1 MSKSNH
7 NPIVRYFSEFGVLR
21 DCGRDFWLTNFIQ
34 FFDGLAYFSLI
45 TVFTLFL
52 KNYCGFKDAD
62 ATFWVGM
69 YTLFLSMFV
78 LAVGTICD
86 IIGLK
91 RTYAIGFAVLIT
103 GRLILAW
110 GSDFGMSV
118 FGLSQADSSYIV
130 MGGIAVMSF
139 GSAFM
144 SPCISTSIRRFTTL
158 RSRATGFNFYY
169 LFMNIGA
176 ILAGAALVDPLRN
189 AFGPDAGMLWVVNVG
204 TCCSAIGF
212 IFTRFINE
220 DFYAVPEERVAR
232 KDASNRRPLKLIC
245 EVAKER
251 PFQKL
256 IVFLVLTLG
265 VRLVFTLQFL
275 VMPQYYT
282 RTIGDDFGIGVIN
295 ALNPTIIV
303 LGLIAIIPILNKFS
317 TVNLMIYGMSISAFA
332 MVFMAIP
339 AEWYLVI
346 PGIETLGQAYYVAI
360 VTQILVFA
368 FGELLFSP
376 RFSEYVARVAP
387 KDKVA
392 SYMSLSALPMFIA
405 KPVNGVIGGLL
416 VTYLCYDGIA
426 AKMDTGHI
434 DFWHSPEFMWTL
446 YLVMAVISPIAIILT
461 KSMFVTE
468 DKAPG
473 NHDSVEEEKEEER
486 KALEPASENC

>member
-1 MSKSNH
+1 MSTTH
-7 NPIVRYFSEFGVLR
+7 RNPITKYFSEFGVLR
-21 DCGRDFWLTNFIQ
+21 DCGKNFWLTNFIQ

-45 TVFTLFL
+45 HIFALFL
-52 KNYCGFKDAD
+52 KNYCGFKDTD

-69 YTLFLSMFV
+69 YTLFVSMFV

-91 RTYAIGFAVLIT
+91 TTSAIGFAL
-103 GRLILAW
+103 LIL
-110 GSDFGMSV
+110 GRFVLGMGTDLGTGW
-118 FGLSQADSSYIV
+118 FGLTQANSSYFV
-130 MGGIAVMSF
+130 MTGIGIMSF
-139 GSAFM
+139 GTAFM

-176 ILAGAALVDPLRN
+176 ILAGVALVDPLRA
-189 AFGPDAGMLWVVNVG
+189 AFGSDGGLLWVVNVG
-204 TCCSAIGF
+204 TCCNVIAF
-212 IFTRFINE
+212 LFTRFIDE
-220 DFYAVPEERVAR
+220 DFFAVPEERVAK
-232 KDASNRRPLKLIC
+232 KDTANRRPLKLIG

-256 IVFLVLTLG
+256 ILFLLLTLG

-282 RTIGDDFGIGVIN
+282 RTIGDDFSLGLIN
-295 ALNPTIIV
+295 SLNPTIIV
-303 LGLIAIIPILNKFS
+303 VGLIAIIPVINRFS

-339 AEWYLVI
+339 AEWYLII
-346 PGIETLGQAYYVAI
+346 PGIETLAQAYYVAI
-360 VTQILVFA
+360 VLQILVFA

-434 DFWHSPEFMWTL
+434 DFWHSPEFMWTI
-446 YLVMAVISPIAIILT
+446 YLIMAVISPIAIIMT
-461 KSMFVTE
+461 KRMFAVEVKVGEELAMEEPKAE
-468 DKAPG
+468 DK
-473 NHDSVEEEKEEER
+473 KEEQ
-486 KALEPASENC
+486 AANC

>member
-1 MSKSNH
+1 MNKESK
-7 NPIVRYFSEFGVLR
+7 NPLVRYFSEFGVLR
-21 DCGRDFWLTNFIQ
+21 DCGKNFWLTNFIQ

-45 TVFTLFL
+45 HIFALFL
-52 KNYCGFKDAD
+52 KNYCGFKDTD

-69 YTLFLSMFV
+69 YTLFVSMFV

-91 RTYAIGFAVLIT
+91 KTYLIGFALLIL
-103 GRLILAW
+103 GRLVL
-110 GSDFGMSV
+110 GLGTDFGSGWLGMT
-118 FGLSQADSSYIV
+118 QADSGLFV
-130 MGGIAVMSF
+130 MVGIGIMSF
-139 GSAFM
+139 GTAFM

-176 ILAGAALVDPLRN
+176 ILAGVLLVDPLRG
-189 AFGPDAGMLWVVNVG
+189 AFGSDEGLLWVVNIG
-204 TCCSAIGF
+204 TCCNLIAF
-212 IFTRFINE
+212 VFTRFLNE
-220 DFYAVPEERVAR
+220 DFYAVPEERVA
-232 KDASNRRPLKLIC
+232 KSVSANRRPLKLIC

-256 IVFLVLTLG
+256 ILFLLLTLG

-282 RTIGDDFGIGVIN
+282 RTIGDDFGIGLIN
-295 ALNPTIIV
+295 SLNPTIIV
-303 LGLIAIIPILNKFS
+303 VGLIAIIPIINRFS

-339 AEWYLVI
+339 AEWYLVL
-346 PGIETLGQAYYVAI
+346 PGIETLAQAYYVAI
-360 VTQILVFA
+360 VLQIVVFA

-434 DFWHSPEFMWTL
+434 DFWHSPEFMWTI
-446 YLVMAVISPIAIILT
+446 YLVMAVISPIAIIMT
-461 KSMFVTE
+461 KRMFTSEVKVGE
-468 DKAPG
+468 ELVENDDEKPGDK
-473 NHDSVEEEKEEER
+473 KETAAE
-486 KALEPASENC
+486 AC

>member
-1 MSKSNH
+1 MSSSNK
-7 NPIVRYFSEFGVLR
+7 NPIAKYFSEFGVLR
-21 DCGRDFWLTNFIQ
+21 DCGKNFWLTNFIQ

-45 TVFTLFL
+45 HIFALFL
-52 KNYCGFKDAD
+52 KNYCGFKDTD

-69 YTLFLSMFV
+69 YTLFVSMFV

-91 RTYAIGFAVLIT
+91 KTYAIGFAL
-103 GRLILAW
+103 LIL
-110 GSDFGMSV
+110 GRFVLGMGTDIGTQWC
-118 FGLSQADSSYIV
+118 GLTQANSSYFV
-130 MGGIAVMSF
+130 MAGIGIMSF
-139 GSAFM
+139 GTAFM

-176 ILAGAALVDPLRN
+176 ILAGVALVDPLR
-189 AFGPDAGMLWVVNVG
+189 AVFGSDGGLLWVVNVG
-204 TCCSAIGF
+204 TCCNVIAF
-212 IFTRFINE
+212 IFTRFIDE
-220 DFYAVPEERVAR
+220 DFFAVPAERVAK
-232 KDASNRRPLKLIC
+232 KDSSNRRPLKLIG

-256 IVFLVLTLG
+256 ILFLLLTLG

-282 RTIGDDFGIGVIN
+282 RTIGDDFSLGLIN
-295 ALNPTIIV
+295 SLNPTIIV
-303 LGLIAIIPILNKFS
+303 VGLIAIIPVINRFS

-346 PGIETLGQAYYVAI
+346 PGIETLAQAYYVAI
-360 VTQILVFA
+360 VLQILVFA

-434 DFWHSPEFMWTL
+434 DFWHSPEFMWTI
-446 YLVMAVISPIAIILT
+446 YLVMAVISPIAIIMT
-461 KSMFVTE
+461 RRMFAVEVKVGEELGEAAPKAE
-468 DKAPG
+468 DK
-473 NHDSVEEEKEEER
+473 KE
-486 KALEPASENC
+486 AAAENC

>member
-1 MSKSNH
+1 MSKK
-7 NPIVRYFSEFGVLR
+7 NPISRYFSEFGVLR
-21 DCGRDFWLTNFIQ
+21 DCGKDFWLTNFVQ

-45 TVFTLFL
+45 LVFTIFL
-52 KNYCGFKDAD
+52 KNSCGFNDAD
-62 ATFWVGM
+62 AAFWVGM
-69 YTLFLSMFV
+69 YTLFVSMFV

-91 RTYAIGFAVLIT
+91 KTYAIGFAI
-103 GRLILAW
+103 LILGRIVMAC
-110 GSDFGMSV
+110 GYDVGTRTFGLTPEQSSV
-118 FGLSQADSSYIV
+118 FV
-130 MGGIAVMSF
+130 MAGIALMSF
-139 GSAFM
+139 GTAFM
-144 SPCISTSIRRFTTL
+144 SPCITTSIRRFTTL

-176 ILAGAALVDPLRN
+176 ILAGVALVTPLRN
-189 AFGPDAGMLWVVNVG
+189 FFGPDGGLIWVVNVG
-204 TCCSAIGF
+204 TCCSFIGF
-212 IFTRFINE
+212 IFTRFIDENH
-220 DFYAVPEERVAR
+220 YAVPEERVAK
-232 KDASNRRPLKLIC
+232 KDTANRRPLQLIA

-256 IVFLVLTLG
+256 ILFLVLTLG

-282 RTIGDDFGIGVIN
+282 RTIGDDFDLGIIGS
-295 ALNPTIIV
+295 LNPTIIV
-303 LGLIAIIPILNKFS
+303 FGLILIIPIINRFS

-339 AEWYLVI
+339 AEWYLIV
-346 PGIETLGQAYYVAI
+346 PGIETLAQAYYVAI
-360 VTQILVFA
+360 VLQILVFA

-416 VTYLCYDGIA
+416 VTYFCYDGIA

-446 YLVMAVISPIAIILT
+446 YLIMAIVSPIAIYAT
-461 KSMFVTE
+461 RKMF
-468 DKAPG
+468 AA
-473 NHDSVEEEKEEER
+473 EEKPSDLAAK
-486 KALEPASENC
+486 KADEPEAETAN

>member
-1 MSKSNH
+1 MSKTSQ
-7 NPIVRYFSEFGVLR
+7 NPITRYFSEFGVLR

-45 TVFTLFL
+45 LVFTLFL
-52 KNYCGFKDAD
+52 KNYCGFNDAD
-62 ATFWVGM
+62 AAFWVGM
-69 YTLFLSMFV
+69 YTLFISMFV

-91 RTYAIGFAVLIT
+91 KTYAIGFSVLILGRVIMAFGTEIGT
-103 GRLILAW
+103 GWLHLA
-110 GSDFGMSV
+110 
-118 FGLSQADSSYIV
+118 QEQSSYFV
-130 MGGIAVMSF
+130 MAGIGIMSF
-139 GSAFM
+139 GTAFM

-176 ILAGAALVDPLRN
+176 ILAGIALVTPLRN
-189 AFGPDAGMLWVVNVG
+189 AFGSDGGLIWVVNVG
-204 TCCSAIGF
+204 TCCSFIGF
-212 IFTRFINE
+212 LFTRFINE
-220 DFYAVPEERVAR
+220 NHYAVPEERVA
-232 KDASNRRPLKLIC
+232 KQDSANRRPLQLIA
-245 EVAKER
+245 EVARER

-256 IVFLVLTLG
+256 ILFLVLTLG

-282 RTIGDDFGIGVIN
+282 RTIGDDFDLGIIGS
-295 ALNPTIIV
+295 LNPCIIV
-303 LGLIAIIPILNKFS
+303 LGLILIIPIINRFS

-346 PGIETLGQAYYVAI
+346 PGIETLAQAYYVAI
-360 VTQILVFA
+360 VLQILVFA

-376 RFSEYVARVAP
+376 RFTEYVARVAP

-446 YLVMAVISPIAIILT
+446 YLIMAVVSPVAIFMT
-461 KSMFVTE
+461 RKMFAT
-468 DKAPG
+468 
-473 NHDSVEEEKEEER
+473 EEKPGEETPATPQDE
-486 KALEPASENC
+486 EPEASPANA